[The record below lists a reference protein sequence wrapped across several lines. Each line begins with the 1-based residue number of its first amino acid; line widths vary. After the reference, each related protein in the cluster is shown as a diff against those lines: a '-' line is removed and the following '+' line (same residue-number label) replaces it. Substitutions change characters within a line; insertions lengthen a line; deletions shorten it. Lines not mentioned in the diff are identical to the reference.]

1 MSAVA
6 SSLALCIDAPMQS
19 WGTTSRFI
27 VRDTATEPT
36 KSGVVGLLA
45 SALGV
50 ARDDTE
56 SIAQLAELRMGV
68 RVDREGII
76 ERDYHTTQNVPTTMG
91 GGHRTIVSNRYYLAD
106 AVFLVVLEGDPSL
119 LTKLHAAVQHPHW
132 PLFFG
137 RKAFV
142 PARPLVASGQ
152 DSGPRSAVGL
162 VNKRLD
168 VVLAEHPWLEISVD
182 RLRREVCKIE
192 QERRSPCA
200 PSSTATPHP
209 LGRSHAAT
217 TQFPSFAVTAASPPA
232 RCAPGS
238 YRSRQRL
245 SQQENPRVPE
255 QAHYQRDVPGVP
267 A

>member
-119 LTKLHAAVQHPHW
+119 LTKLLAAVQHPHW

-137 RKAFV
+137 RKAYV

-162 VNKRLD
+162 VNKPLD
-168 VVLAEHPWLEISVD
+168 VVLAEHPWLEISAD
-182 RLRREVCKIE
+182 TLRREVRKIE
-192 QERRSPCA
+192 RGEAVALRTIVDCHATSPGAEPRRDHPVSFVRGDRRF
-200 PSSTATPHP
+200 ATRSVCPGQLP
-209 LGRSHAAT
+209 LT
-217 TQFPSFAVTAASPPA
+217 TEMISAGEPTCS
-232 RCAPGS
+232 
-238 YRSRQRL
+238 
-245 SQQENPRVPE
+245 
-255 QAHYQRDVPGVP
+255 
-267 A
+267 